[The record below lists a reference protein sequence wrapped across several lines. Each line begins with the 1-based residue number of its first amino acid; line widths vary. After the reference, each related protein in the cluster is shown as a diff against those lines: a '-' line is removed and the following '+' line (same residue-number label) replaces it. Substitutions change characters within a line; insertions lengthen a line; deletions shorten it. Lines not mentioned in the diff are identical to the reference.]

1 MIKNLIIFLTSI
13 IILVVCINSSDN
25 LFKKIIAAQ
34 PLSNKTFV
42 LITNTSVYTCSS
54 LSTSNYSNTLNNNSN
69 SNSNSNFSWNPSY
82 KSGIMVKFGVAN
94 NSQIHNLCPF
104 SNISFSSYCPFQI
117 ANSDTGYS
125 TCKLNGFHNN
135 KLNQSNFDKD
145 GNLIA
150 DTKFNKQ
157 YSFEIKRSNNSTSSS
172 SGKTIVSIDLSK
184 HIQNNLPFLNS
195 PRLKILRENVTGM
208 PDMTSAKNQEIIW
221 TGNIKNYY
229 KKPTDNYNNET
240 YMALQFNTG
249 RHNDEKNST
258 SATSEERSFGILFD
272 VSNSSNPNLLEY
284 RGDGGIY
291 TKYKYDLI
299 KQLAGKDF
307 VIYRL
312 NDNGSPHFIN
322 DLLNKN
328 NVKLKVKTFLT
339 KDNKRVIETYIDNGS
354 GREVPYW
361 TLKDLAK
368 LKDDES
374 ISDKNGFIKVTTQGS
389 GYVIART
396 DNIDTRPT
404 SFQSHI
410 ISD

>member
-1 MIKNLIIFLTSI
+1 MIKNIM
-13 IILVVCINSSDN
+13 IILVSILILAICISSSN
-25 LFKKIIAAQ
+25 NYFKNTAAQ
-34 PLSNKTFV
+34 ALSDKTFV
-42 LITNTSVYTCSS
+42 LINNASIYTCSS
-54 LSTSNYSNTLNNNSN
+54 PSISNYPTSTNNNSSSSVSYPNFAWN
-69 SNSNSNFSWNPSY
+69 SSY
-82 KSGIMVKFGVAN
+82 KSGIMVKFGN
-94 NSQIHNLCPF
+94 LTDSKIHNICPF
-104 SNISFSSYCPFQI
+104 SKISFFNDCNIHSLNNDIKQS
-117 ANSDTGYS
+117 N
-125 TCKLNGFHNN
+125 CKIKRFEYN

-195 PRLKILRENVTGM
+195 PRLKILRENITGM
-208 PDMTSAKNQEIIW
+208 PDMASAKNQEIIW

-249 RHNDEKNST
+249 RHIDEKNST
-258 SATSEERSFGILFD
+258 STTSEERSFGILFD

-307 VIYRL
+307 VIYSL
-312 NDNGSPHFIN
+312 NDKGSPHFIN

>member
-25 LFKKIIAAQ
+25 LFKKISAQ

-42 LITNTSVYTCSS
+42 LITNTTVYACSS
-54 LSTSNYSNTLNNNSN
+54 SSISNYSNALNNNN
-69 SNSNSNFSWNPSY
+69 SDSNFTWNSSY

-94 NSQIHNLCPF
+94 NSKIHNLCPF
-104 SNISFSSYCPFQI
+104 SNISFFSYCPLQL
-117 ANSDTGYS
+117 ANIDTGYS
-125 TCKLNGFHNN
+125 ICKLKGFHNN
-135 KLNQSNFDKD
+135 KLNQSNFDNN

-157 YSFEIKRSNNSTSSS
+157 YSFEIKRSNNSSSS
-172 SGKTIVSIDLSK
+172 PSGKTIVSIDLSK

-208 PDMTSAKNQEIIW
+208 PDMATAKNQEIIW

-229 KKPTDNYNNET
+229 KKPIDNYNNET
-240 YMALQFNTG
+240 YIALQFNTG
-249 RHNDEKNST
+249 RHIDEKNST
-258 SATSEERSFGILFD
+258 FTASEERSFGILFD

-291 TKYKYDLI
+291 TKFKYDLI

-307 VIYRL
+307 VIHSV
-312 NDNGSPHFIN
+312 NDKGSPHFIN
-322 DLLNKN
+322 DLLDKN
-328 NVKLKVKTFLT
+328 NVKLIVKTFLT
-339 KDNKRVIETYIDNGS
+339 KDNKRVIETYIDNGF
-354 GREVPYW
+354 GKEVPYW

-404 SFQSHI
+404 SFQSYI